1 MLVIVLQGI
10 YSLNLVCSYAIMIYP
25 CNMIIEDYLLK
36 GVIQQDARG
45 ALRARQTTLKYR
57 LQNLSR
63 ALVCFAAIYAAIE
76 LKDQLDKF
84 LSLLGALLCAPLAIS
99 FPCLLHYVV
108 VAKTKTA
115 KTIDLVL
122 LVFSLI
128 ILFFSTY
135 QCISGWYKEEEKAP
149 AGG

>member
-1 MLVIVLQGI
+1 MVLQGI

-36 GVIQQDARG
+36 GVVQQNTRG
-45 ALRARQTTLKYR
+45 PQRERQLKLKYW

-63 ALVCFAAIYAAIE
+63 ALVCFAAIYCAIE
-76 LKDQLDKF
+76 LKNQLDAF

-108 VAKTKTA
+108 GAETRTA

-122 LVFSLI
+122 FVFSL
-128 ILFFSTY
+128 LVLVFSTY
-135 QCISGWYKEEEKAP
+135 QCVSSWFPKDGKLAS
-149 AGG
+149 AGGQ